1 MKKKIINKLA
11 ILILALVTM
20 TGCDL
25 SLQKDYDY
33 NGSVLDPH
41 VKMTAWEYLQ
51 SRTDIFSTLI
61 EAIEYTGLK
70 DYYTQT
76 GNTYTYL
83 ALNNTAL
90 KSYMADRY
98 PGAKLISECD
108 KDAVKKLLLYHI
120 VDGDYSAYGNLQVEP
135 MFVLTMLKGEEGLM
149 TMLVRKNPW
158 QADAGKV
165 VVNDTGSNG
174 NSPMKSAVTSN
185 IMPTNG
191 VIHVFESYCYYKK

>member
-1 MKKKIINKLA
+1 MNRKTINKLT
-11 ILILALVTM
+11 ILLFTLVTM

-33 NGSVLDPH
+33 NGSVSDPH
-41 VKMTAWEYLQ
+41 IKMTAWQYFQ
-51 SRTDIFSTLI
+51 TRPDIFSTFI
-61 EAIEYTGLK
+61 EAAKYAGMEDAYS
-70 DYYTQT
+70 QT
-76 GNTYTYL
+76 DSTCTYL
-83 ALNNTAL
+83 ALTNTAL
-90 KSYMADRY
+90 KGYMTDRF
-98 PGAKLISECD
+98 PGAKSITECD
-108 KDAVKKLLLYHI
+108 KDAVTNLLKYHI

-135 MFVLTMLKGEEGLM
+135 MFVLTKLKGEEGLM

-158 QADAGKV
+158 QADAGKI

-191 VIHVFESYCYYKK
+191 VIHVFDSYCYYKK